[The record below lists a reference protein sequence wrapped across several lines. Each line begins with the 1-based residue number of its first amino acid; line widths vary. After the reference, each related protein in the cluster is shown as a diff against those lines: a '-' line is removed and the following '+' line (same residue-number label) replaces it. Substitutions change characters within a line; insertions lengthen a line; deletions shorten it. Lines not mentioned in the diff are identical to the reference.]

1 MAVYMTLA
9 GRFVKTFLK
18 PVLNVSKLMI
28 QTYICDPF
36 SLTQATVRSWNRWN
50 LEDKHVGNKLTR

>member
-1 MAVYMTLA
+1 MAVNMTLA
-9 GRFVKTFLK
+9 GRFVKTFLR

-36 SLTQATVRSWNRWN
+36 S
-50 LEDKHVGNKLTR
+50 